1 MTPAAPYQVV
11 GCDFLASHRHA
22 LLADEMRVRKTRQAI
37 MAAHKIGAQSML
49 VVCPAI
55 AVKHWEREVD
65 RWWPSGPLPRLAVW
79 SYDRARA
86 KWQDGLR
93 GNVDVFVPD
102 ECHFARNP
110 AAART
115 AMVYGKT
122 GFAYRA
128 GNTWALSGTPMPGHP
143 GELWPMMKAFGIVG
157 LTYDEHCRRYCTINW
172 ATGKPNGT
180 KKETV
185 PELTALL
192 NKFMLRRTRKEVA
205 PDMPDIAFNFL
216 EIDVADNGKLSAGS
230 MTDEELMRAAQLD
243 TEDRVGVAL
252 AKAEVLAEEIETAI
266 DNGLLK
272 QTVVFA
278 WHKAPLKQLAADLHE
293 AGISVAVLNG
303 ETPPKDRE
311 EIQERFKRGTL
322 QVVLANIIAAGTA
335 IDLSSAEHGYF
346 LELWWRGSDNAQ
358 AANRLISLDKSTG
371 VTFDVCVAPG
381 TVDERVQGVLLR
393 IMEGARAM
401 GLA

>member
-1 MTPAAPYQVV
+1 
-11 GCDFLASHRHA
+11 
-22 LLADEMRVRKTRQAI
+22 
-37 MAAHKIGAQSML
+37 MAAHKLGAQSVL
-49 VVCPAI
+49 VVPPAI
-55 AVKHWEREVD
+55 AVTHWHREFE

-79 SYDRARA
+79 SYDKARA

-93 GNVDVFVPD
+93 GSVDVFIPD

-157 LTYDEHCRRYCTINW
+157 LTYDEHVRRYCTINW

-180 KKETV
+180 KKETI

-205 PDMPDIAFNFL
+205 PDMPEIAFNFL
-216 EIDVADNGKLSAGS
+216 EMDVADNGKLSAGT
-230 MTDEELMRAAQLD
+230 MTDDELMRAAQLD

-252 AKAEVLAEEIETAI
+252 AKAKVLAEEIDVAI
-266 DNGLLK
+266 NSGLLK
-272 QTVVFA
+272 QTVAFG
-278 WHKAPLKQLAADLHE
+278 WHKAPLEQLHVDLHN
-293 AGISVAVLNG
+293 AGVKSAILNG
-303 ETPPKDRE
+303 DTSPTQRE
-311 EIQERFKRGTL
+311 WIQSEFRAGRI

-335 IDLSSAEHGYF
+335 IDLSAADHGYF
-346 LELWWRGSDNAQ
+346 LELWWRGADNLQ

-371 VTFDVCVAPG
+371 VTFDICTAPG

-393 IMEGARAM
+393 IMEGLRAA